1 MPAAAS
7 PNRIEQ
13 MLPLLPMGRAGEAA
27 EIADAVVWLLG
38 DEASYCTGSILDVA
52 GGR

>member
-1 MPAAAS
+1 
-7 PNRIEQ
+7 
-13 MLPLLPMGRAGEAA
+13 MLPMLPIGRVGDPA